1 MRADRYCNRS
11 SHLLCDRMDWKEKED
26 EVKKNDDKRWTWVP
40 HLLRVVGL
48 MIGAGILFYPTISS
62 RWNKYRDAMLI
73 SDYTRTVNNYS
84 EDQYKDVFVAAKAYN
99 DQHLSNYIM
108 DAFDESTEDYILTHP
123 YDTLLNPM
131 GDYVMGYIEIPKI
144 DLRLPIYHGVG
155 TEALEKGAGHIEG
168 TSLPIGGPGTHA
180 VLSGHRGLPGRK
192 LFTDLDLIKEGDQFY
207 LQVLNETLAYEVDQ
221 ILTVLPHESKALD
234 IVPGEDLVTLVT
246 CTPYGVNS
254 HRLLIRGHRIPFKEE
269 AKEEQKRDVVEKVKN
284 AGMEEKLVMIG
295 LAVFFTLCILFWIL
309 SEIKRRKSR

>member
-1 MRADRYCNRS
+1 M
-11 SHLLCDRMDWKEKED
+11 
-26 EVKKNDDKRWTWVP
+26 KKNDDKRWTWVP

-309 SEIKRRKSR
+309 SEIKRRNSK

>member
-1 MRADRYCNRS
+1 M
-11 SHLLCDRMDWKEKED
+11 
-26 EVKKNDDKRWTWVP
+26 KKNDDKRWTWVP

-221 ILTVLPHESKALD
+221 ILTVMPHESEALD

-309 SEIKRRKSR
+309 SEIKRRKRR

>member
-1 MRADRYCNRS
+1 M
-11 SHLLCDRMDWKEKED
+11 
-26 EVKKNDDKRWTWVP
+26 KKNDDKRWTWVP

-48 MIGAGILFYPTISS
+48 LIGAGILFYPTISS

-309 SEIKRRKSR
+309 SEIKRRKRR

>member
-1 MRADRYCNRS
+1 
-11 SHLLCDRMDWKEKED
+11 MDWKEKED

-40 HLLRVVGL
+40 HLLRIVGL

-144 DLRLPIYHGVG
+144 DLQLPIYHGVG

-309 SEIKRRKSR
+309 SEIKRRKRR

>member
-1 MRADRYCNRS
+1 M
-11 SHLLCDRMDWKEKED
+11 
-26 EVKKNDDKRWTWVP
+26 KKNDDKRWTWVP
-40 HLLRVVGL
+40 HLLRIVGL
-48 MIGAGILFYPTISS
+48 MIGAGILFYPIISS

-221 ILTVLPHESKALD
+221 ILTVMPHESEALD

-309 SEIKRRKSR
+309 SEIKRRKRR

>member
-1 MRADRYCNRS
+1 M
-11 SHLLCDRMDWKEKED
+11 
-26 EVKKNDDKRWTWVP
+26 KKSDDKRWTWVP
-40 HLLRVVGL
+40 HLLRIVGL
-48 MIGAGILFYPTISS
+48 MIGAGILFYPIISS

-309 SEIKRRKSR
+309 SEIKRRNSK

>member
-1 MRADRYCNRS
+1 
-11 SHLLCDRMDWKEKED
+11 MDWKEKED

-48 MIGAGILFYPTISS
+48 MIGAGILFYPIISS

-221 ILTVLPHESKALD
+221 ILTVMPHESEALD

-254 HRLLIRGHRIPFKEE
+254 HRLLIRGHRITFKEE

-309 SEIKRRKSR
+309 SEIKRRNSK

>member
-1 MRADRYCNRS
+1 
-11 SHLLCDRMDWKEKED
+11 MDWKEKED

-40 HLLRVVGL
+40 HLLRIVGL
-48 MIGAGILFYPTISS
+48 MIGAGILFYPIISS

-309 SEIKRRKSR
+309 SEIKRRNSK

>member
-1 MRADRYCNRS
+1 M
-11 SHLLCDRMDWKEKED
+11 
-26 EVKKNDDKRWTWVP
+26 KKNDDKRWTWVP

-144 DLRLPIYHGVG
+144 DLQLPIYHGVG

-309 SEIKRRKSR
+309 SEIKRRKRR

>member
-1 MRADRYCNRS
+1 
-11 SHLLCDRMDWKEKED
+11 
-26 EVKKNDDKRWTWVP
+26 VKKSDDKRWTWVP
-40 HLLRVVGL
+40 HLLRIVGL
-48 MIGAGILFYPTISS
+48 MIGAGILFYPIISS

-144 DLRLPIYHGVG
+144 DIRLPIYHGVG

-221 ILTVLPHESKALD
+221 IR
-234 IVPGEDLVTLVT
+234 IVEPEDLSELQIIQGKDYCTLLT
-246 CTPYGVNS
+246 CTPYGINS
-254 HRLLIRGHRIPFKEE
+254 HRLLVRGVRVEHPEE
-269 AKEEQKRDVVEKVKN
+269 DASGIQTWED
-284 AGMEEKLVMIG
+284 
-295 LAVFFTLCILFWIL
+295 AVFPPELLLAAIAAGGILTAMVVLIL
-309 SEIKRRKSR
+309 RKR

>member
-1 MRADRYCNRS
+1 M
-11 SHLLCDRMDWKEKED
+11 
-26 EVKKNDDKRWTWVP
+26 KKSDDKRWTWVP
-40 HLLRVVGL
+40 HLLRIVGL
-48 MIGAGILFYPTISS
+48 MIGAGILFYPIISS

-246 CTPYGVNS
+246 CTPYGVNT
-254 HRLLIRGHRIPFKEE
+254 HRLLIRGYRIPYEE
-269 AKEEQKRDVVEKVKN
+269 NSKEEQKRDVVEKVKN
-284 AGMEEKLVMIG
+284 AGIEEKLVMIG
-295 LAVFFTLCILFWIL
+295 LAVFFALCILFWII
-309 SEIKRRKSR
+309 SEAVRRNKRKNQ

>member
-1 MRADRYCNRS
+1 M
-11 SHLLCDRMDWKEKED
+11 
-26 EVKKNDDKRWTWVP
+26 KKNDDKRWTWVP

-309 SEIKRRKSR
+309 SEIKRRKRR

>member
-1 MRADRYCNRS
+1 M
-11 SHLLCDRMDWKEKED
+11 
-26 EVKKNDDKRWTWVP
+26 KKNDDKRWTWVP
-40 HLLRVVGL
+40 HLLRIVGL

-144 DLRLPIYHGVG
+144 DLQLPIYHGVG

-309 SEIKRRKSR
+309 SEIKRRKRR

>member
-1 MRADRYCNRS
+1 
-11 SHLLCDRMDWKEKED
+11 MDWKEKED

-40 HLLRVVGL
+40 HLLRIVGL

-309 SEIKRRKSR
+309 SEIKRRKRR

>member
-1 MRADRYCNRS
+1 M
-11 SHLLCDRMDWKEKED
+11 
-26 EVKKNDDKRWTWVP
+26 KKSDNKRWTWVP
-40 HLLRVVGL
+40 HLLRIVGL
-48 MIGAGILFYPTISS
+48 MIGAGILFYPIISS

-309 SEIKRRKSR
+309 SEIKRRKRR

>member
-1 MRADRYCNRS
+1 M
-11 SHLLCDRMDWKEKED
+11 
-26 EVKKNDDKRWTWVP
+26 KKSDDKRWTWVP
-40 HLLRVVGL
+40 HLLRIVGL

-221 ILTVLPHESKALD
+221 ILTVMPHESEALD

-309 SEIKRRKSR
+309 SEIKRRNSK

>member
-1 MRADRYCNRS
+1 M
-11 SHLLCDRMDWKEKED
+11 
-26 EVKKNDDKRWTWVP
+26 KKSDDKRWTWVP
-40 HLLRVVGL
+40 HLLRIVGL
-48 MIGAGILFYPTISS
+48 MIGAGILFYPIISS

-246 CTPYGVNS
+246 CTPYGVK
-254 HRLLIRGHRIPFKEE
+254 HRIPFEEE

-309 SEIKRRKSR
+309 SEIKRRNSK

>member
-1 MRADRYCNRS
+1 M
-11 SHLLCDRMDWKEKED
+11 
-26 EVKKNDDKRWTWVP
+26 KKNDDKRWTWVP
-40 HLLRVVGL
+40 HLLRIVGL

-309 SEIKRRKSR
+309 SEIKRRKRR

>member
-1 MRADRYCNRS
+1 
-11 SHLLCDRMDWKEKED
+11 MDWKEKED

-40 HLLRVVGL
+40 HLLRIVGL

-73 SDYTRTVNNYS
+73 SDYIRTVNNYS

-309 SEIKRRKSR
+309 SEIKRRKRR

>member
-1 MRADRYCNRS
+1 M
-11 SHLLCDRMDWKEKED
+11 
-26 EVKKNDDKRWTWVP
+26 KKSDDKRWTWVP
-40 HLLRVVGL
+40 HLLRIVGL
-48 MIGAGILFYPTISS
+48 MIGAGILFYPIISS

-192 LFTDLDLIKEGDQFY
+192 LFTDLDLINEGDQFY
-207 LQVLNETLAYEVDQ
+207 LQILNETLAYEVDQ
-221 ILTVLPHESKALD
+221 ILTVMPHESEALD

-309 SEIKRRKSR
+309 SEIKRRKRR

>member
-1 MRADRYCNRS
+1 
-11 SHLLCDRMDWKEKED
+11 MDWKEKED

-40 HLLRVVGL
+40 HLLRIVGL

-144 DLRLPIYHGVG
+144 DLQLPIYHGVG

-254 HRLLIRGHRIPFKEE
+254 HRLLIRGHRIPFEEE

-295 LAVFFTLCILFWIL
+295 LAVFFALCILFWIL
-309 SEIKRRKSR
+309 SEIKRRKRR